1 MTVTVS
7 KFPFVANGRALSLN
21 STDGFLQLVT
31 RKEDGLLV
39 GAQVAGAG
47 ASDIISEI
55 GLAIEAGMTAEDIA
69 QTIHAHPTLG
79 EITMEA
85 ESCSWNANSHCKIIY
100 NVNSPSLTIR
110 EGLFLFSSND
120 LQGL

>member
-1 MTVTVS
+1 MLHDPELASVGYTKKQAEEAGMTVTVS
-7 KFPFVANGRALSLN
+7 KFPFAANGRALSLN

-85 ESCSWNANSHCKIIY
+85 AEVALGMPIHIVK
-100 NVNSPSLTIR
+100 
-110 EGLFLFSSND
+110 
-120 LQGL
+120 